1 MSENQTTTP
10 VIDVTKLSSAEL
22 KKLLAETEKNERL
35 EREQKRKEYESKRN
49 IKVDA
54 LVSNAQILSGRLA
67 EFKKIA
73 FDELESLKE
82 LANEYGDIRKGSK
95 GGFSLRNEDGSLM
108 VVLRRNVVSEY
119 DERADL
125 ALGQIREFLDETIK
139 KKDFQTYRTISV
151 LLERNKAGD
160 LNPSRVADLLK
171 IKDNYEDE
179 RWKKAM
185 ELLVESYREREVS
198 YNVEFYK
205 KDEQGKDQMIVL
217 NLSSI

>member
-1 MSENQTTTP
+1 MSENQTTPP
-10 VIDVTKLSSAEL
+10 VIDLTKLSSTEL
-22 KKLLAETEKNERL
+22 KKLLAEAEKQERI
-35 EREQKRKEYESKRN
+35 EKETRRKDYESKRN
-49 IKVDA
+49 KKVNSMVA
-54 LVSNAQILSGRLA
+54 LARTLNERLVR
-67 EFKKIA
+67 FKKIA
-73 FDELESLKE
+73 FDEMEALKE

-95 GGFSLRNEDGSLM
+95 GGFSLRNEDGTKM
-108 VVLRRNVVSEY
+108 VVLRRNVVTEY

-125 ALGQIREFLDETIK
+125 ALGQIREFLNETIK
-139 KKDFQTYRTISV
+139 KKDMQTYRTISV
-151 LLERNKAGD
+151 LLEKNKAGD

-198 YNVEFYK
+198 YNLEFYQ
-205 KDEQGKDQMIVL
+205 KDEQGKDQMVSL